1 MCLYQLLLFSG
12 RLLSLCYWHFLRKRC
27 RPHRVS
33 CTVHIVAPVGKHAA
47 YHRPCI
53 QSGLFGFSFCAQMIQ
68 IVTDSLRID
77 VLHQLIA
84 KEYFRRVQMLT
95 VRRHSAALDRFA
107 GRCDIS
113 LIRLRSLL
121 VGHCAGTRLLFM
133 GFFPALQSIT
143 VFVLCFREGRAIK
156 DLILAIRHFSLTLT
170 ASVRTISLPFNCP
183 HTLYASRSLPGGAKV
198 STVDTLPC
206 QNLRNAQT

>member
-1 MCLYQLLLFSG
+1 MPSRLFFQQRTQPRKDRNRSISLFLVFSSSSYGWLRSHGIACEGISFPFQNLCPATAGRWPHRSAFPCIQIVPPRSHSLLGVLYQLLLFSG

-77 VLHQLIA
+77 VSINSSP
-84 KEYFRRVQMLT
+84 KNIFVGFR
-95 VRRHSAALDRFA
+95 
-107 GRCDIS
+107 C
-113 LIRLRSLL
+113 LR
-121 VGHCAGTRLLFM
+121 
-133 GFFPALQSIT
+133 
-143 VFVLCFREGRAIK
+143 
-156 DLILAIRHFSLTLT
+156 
-170 ASVRTISLPFNCP
+170 
-183 HTLYASRSLPGGAKV
+183 
-198 STVDTLPC
+198 
-206 QNLRNAQT
+206 